1 MDKLRLGM
9 VGSQF
14 AAHLHLNNFGK
25 LRGSKMEV
33 VAIAS
38 KTEKSARQ
46 TAQEFDIPDIYTD
59 YRRLLDRKD
68 IDVVDL
74 CVPNDLHEE
83 MIVAAAQAG
92 KHILCEK
99 PLTGYFGKEIEGEE
113 VGFRVPKEV
122 MLEGVLESC
131 DRIRKAIEASGVVFC
146 YAEDWVYAPPLAKIK
161 RIVRVSGGTV
171 MDIRAEESH
180 SGSHAAYSRRWKTS
194 GGGAL
199 LRLGCHP
206 IGAALHL
213 KYFEGELREGKP
225 IRPKSITAEVGH
237 HTRIPSFQKES
248 KKWVVSTWEDVEDWS
263 CVIVTFE
270 DGSKA
275 TIFAS
280 DGVLGGT
287 RNQMQVFLS
296 NAVAFA
302 NINPNNAV
310 EVYAP
315 DAGILKDE
323 YIAEKLETKAGW
335 NFASPDEDWM
345 RGYPQELEDFV
356 ESILQRKQPMSSLD
370 LAIDTLKVVYG
381 GYVSAEKGQRVQLG
395 ERV

>member
-1 MDKLRLGM
+1 MDKVRLGM
-9 VGSQF
+9 IGSQF

-38 KTEKSARQ
+38 KTERNARQ
-46 TAQEFDIPDIYTD
+46 TAQEFDIPEVYTD

-68 IDVVDL
+68 IDAVDL

-92 KHILCEK
+92 KHIICEK

-113 VGFRVPKEV
+113 IGFRVPKEV
-122 MLEGVLESC
+122 MLKGVVESC
-131 DRIRKAIEASGVVFC
+131 ERIRKAIEASGVVFC
-146 YAEDWVYAPPLAKIK
+146 YAEDWVYAPPLTKIK

-213 KYFEGELREGKP
+213 KYFEGELRDGRP
-225 IRPKSITAEVGH
+225 IRPKSITAEVGQ
-237 HTRIPSFQKES
+237 HTRIPSFQKEP

-275 TIFAS
+275 TVFAS

-315 DAGILKDE
+315 EASILKDE

-356 ESILQRKQPMSSLD
+356 ESILRGKQPMSSLD

-381 GYVSAEKGQRVQLG
+381 GYLSAEKGGRVQLD
-395 ERV
+395 

>member
-1 MDKLRLGM
+1 MDTLRLGM
-9 VGSQF
+9 VGSRF

-38 KTEKSARQ
+38 KTEKSARE
-46 TAQEFDIPDIYTD
+46 TAQEFDIPDVYTD

-68 IDVVDL
+68 IDVIDL
-74 CVPNDLHEE
+74 CIPNDLHEE

-92 KHILCEK
+92 KHIICEK

-122 MLEGVLESC
+122 MLRGVLESC
-131 DRIRKAIEASGVVFC
+131 DRIRKAIEENRVIFC

-237 HTRIPSFQKES
+237 HTRIPSFQKEP

-270 DGSKA
+270 DGSNA

-315 DAGILKDE
+315 DAGILADE

-356 ESILQRKQPMSSLD
+356 ESIFQRKQPMSSLD

-381 GYVSAEKGQRVQLG
+381 GYLSAEKGERIQLS
-395 ERV
+395 